1 MTDAA
6 LAAATVAAT
15 HVEVEARAYVETH
28 AADTRQHDVAVATMR
43 QAGALRRSLENW
55 IVTRALQ
62 AQQAANNAVGG

>member
-6 LAAATVAAT
+6 LAAATVAVT
-15 HVEVEARAYVETH
+15 GIEVEARAYVETA
-28 AADTRQHDVAVATMR
+28 AADTREHEVAVATMR

-62 AQQAANNAVGG
+62 AQRAANHAVGG